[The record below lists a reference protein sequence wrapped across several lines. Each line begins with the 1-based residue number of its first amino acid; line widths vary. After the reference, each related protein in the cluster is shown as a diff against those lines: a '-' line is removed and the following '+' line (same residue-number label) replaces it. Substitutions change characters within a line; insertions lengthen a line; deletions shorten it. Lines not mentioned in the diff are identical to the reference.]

1 MERTGTKADLIMF
14 LAGLEDGD
22 QLYDLKDHR
31 EGRRLTQNNYYW
43 QLVNKI
49 ADQLRMSKP
58 ECHNRLMREYGR
70 PWIVANKAVF
80 VYRPDTDE
88 TDEIML
94 QQEKLH
100 FAPTDKTKTAKDGT
114 VYRRWV
120 LLQPTHVM
128 DTEQMT
134 ILIDGAVQE
143 AKQLGIE
150 TLTPD
155 QLKEMYLHALQNEK
169 SKRNGH
175 TD

>member
-70 PWIVANKAVF
+70 PWVVANKAVF

-100 FAPTDKTKTAKDGT
+100 FAPTSKTRTLENGD

-120 LLQPTHVM
+120 MLTPSH
-128 DTEQMT
+128 EMT
-134 ILIDGAVQE
+134 VEEMSILIDGTVQE

-150 TLTPD
+150 TMTPHELAELRAYEERRNA
-155 QLKEMYLHALQNEK
+155 QKYHAG
-169 SKRNGH
+169 S
-175 TD
+175 

>member
-1 MERTGTKADLIMF
+1 MRTGTKDELIVF
-14 LAGLEDGD
+14 LVAQDSERIF
-22 QLYDLKDHR
+22 DLKEHK
-31 EGRRLTQNNYYW
+31 EGRTLNQNAYYW
-43 QLVNKI
+43 QLLTQI
-49 ADQLRMSKP
+49 ADKLRMSKP
-58 ECHNRLMREYGR
+58 ECHNRMLRTYGR
-70 PWIVANKAVF
+70 PWLVSDKTVSI
-80 VYRPDTDE
+80 YREDTDE
-88 TDEIML
+88 TYDAMTADEL
-94 QQEKLH
+94 LH

-155 QLKEMYLHALQNEK
+155 QLKEMEAHALQIEK